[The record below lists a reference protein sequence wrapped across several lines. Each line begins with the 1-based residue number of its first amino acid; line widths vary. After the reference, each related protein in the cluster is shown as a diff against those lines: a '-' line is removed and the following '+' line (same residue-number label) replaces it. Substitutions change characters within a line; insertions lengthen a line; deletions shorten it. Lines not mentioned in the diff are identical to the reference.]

1 MARVPRAAVILAGCG
16 HADGAEV
23 REAVFTLLALDQHGV
38 AFQCVAPD
46 APQAQVVNHAT
57 GRAVEGTPR
66 NILEEAG
73 RIARVGQ
80 CLDLARADPAD
91 YDALLLP
98 GGSGLARNLCDFALR
113 GPDAAVRPEVAAFVG
128 AFFDAGKPVGAI
140 CIAPALV
147 ALCLA
152 RQGRKARLTLGDGKD
167 VRAAMEKLGH
177 TFASVPSAREVVVDE
192 ALKLVTTP
200 AYMFG
205 DARLDDVWTGIERCV
220 DEVVRRI

>member
-46 APQAQVVNHAT
+46 APQAQVVDHAT
-57 GRAVEGTPR
+57 GQVTVGASR

-98 GGSGLARNLCDFALR
+98 GGSGLARNLCDFALE
-113 GPDAAVRPEVAAFVG
+113 GPDAAVRPDVAAFVG
-128 AFFDAGKPVGAI
+128 AFFDSGKPVGAI

-177 TFASVPSAREVVVDE
+177 GFASVPSAREVVVDE